1 MCFVYGAEPPL
12 YLFSLEHCLPISVH
26 HYLMLACV
34 SIWANSTKK
43 VNNSCNVLG
52 IKFQLTVEFTRMLI
66 LTFAC
71 ASDEKKKFKHFS
83 PCDRCS
89 ADWCDNRPNFRTGL
103 KLRVRFS

>member
-34 SIWANSTKK
+34 SIWVNSTYSTKK
-43 VNNSCNVLG
+43 KVIRAMCLG
-52 IKFQLTVEFTRMLI
+52 IKFQFSVEFTRMLI

-71 ASDEKKKFKHFS
+71 ASDEKKKMKHFS
-83 PCDRCS
+83 PCDRCDVLLTS
-89 ADWCDNRPNFRTGL
+89 AITGQIL
-103 KLRVRFS
+103 GQG